1 MAKYEYE
8 AEEILEEYANSYSQV
23 EKEQLAQKIKS
34 IVEEKLGVFAEKVKE
49 RIHLCENISQDTD
62 DCLCEDI
69 NDILQN
75 LAK

>member
-8 AEEILEEYANSYSQV
+8 AKEILEEYTNSYSQV
-23 EKEQLAQKIKS
+23 ENEQLAQKIKS
-34 IVEEKLGVFAEKVKE
+34 IVDEKLEAFAGKIKE

-75 LAK
+75 LTK